1 MCCVFVLL
9 CLAAAVWRGLS
20 LSPQV
25 VVIRMHRKKESGN
38 FPGFWVPRQGPSR
51 TRVIWRRR
59 INARARGYVPG
70 ANDIPG
76 SGGSEK
82 RHVHGTKMHRRYTT
96 KSRKKGPFGDDQN
109 AREKRPAP
117 FCASREPGTPGS
129 MIPSRY
135 QHAPLA
141 GPVSGY
147 WAEGHPEQS
156 TSVRRAGRALFGGEH
171 LYRLSNPKRHTA
183 RFTRRFQAGPNSP
196 EPEAEPGRRQY
207 TH

>member
-1 MCCVFVLL
+1 MCCVSVLL

-25 VVIRMHRKKESGN
+25 VVIENASRESWK
-38 FPGFWVPRQGPSR
+38 FPWVLGTPAGPSR

-59 INARARGYVPG
+59 LNARARGYVPG

-82 RHVHGTKMHRRYTT
+82 RHVHGTKMHGGTRQKQKERPLRR
-96 KSRKKGPFGDDQN
+96 RQN
-109 AREKRPAP
+109 EKRPAP

-141 GPVSGY
+141 WPVADAPDS
-147 WAEGHPEQS
+147 ES
-156 TSVRRAGRALFGGEH
+156 TC
-171 LYRLSNPKRHTA
+171 TA
-183 RFTRRFQAGPNSP
+183 RPDADAATDGPLPPVGSRQ
-196 EPEAEPGRRQY
+196 PGL
-207 TH
+207 

>member
-1 MCCVFVLL
+1 MCCVSVLL

-25 VVIRMHRKKESGN
+25 VVIENASRESWK
-38 FPGFWVPRQGPSR
+38 FPWVLGTPAGPSR

-59 INARARGYVPG
+59 LNARARGYVPG

-82 RHVHGTKMHRRYTT
+82 RHVHGTKMHGGTRQKQKERPLRR
-96 KSRKKGPFGDDQN
+96 RQN
-109 AREKRPAP
+109 EKRPAP

-141 GPVSGY
+141 GPVADASDS
-147 WAEGHPEQS
+147 ES
-156 TSVRRAGRALFGGEH
+156 TC
-171 LYRLSNPKRHTA
+171 TA
-183 RFTRRFQAGPNSP
+183 RPDADAATASDGPGPLSRQ
-196 EPEAEPGRRQY
+196 PGL
-207 TH
+207 

>member
-1 MCCVFVLL
+1 MCCVSVLL

-25 VVIRMHRKKESGN
+25 VVIENAVRESWK
-38 FPGFWVPRQGPSR
+38 FPWVLGTPAGPSR

-82 RHVHGTKMHRRYTT
+82 RHVHGTKMHGGTRQKQKERPLRR
-96 KSRKKGPFGDDQN
+96 RQN
-109 AREKRPAP
+109 EKRPAP
-117 FCASREPGTPGS
+117 FCALRVAQAPRARDFPF
-129 MIPSRY
+129 MIVAHY

-141 GPVSGY
+141 GQ
-147 WAEGHPEQS
+147 WQ
-156 TSVRRAGRALFGGEH
+156 VRRLG
-171 LYRLSNPKRHTA
+171 KHTA
-183 RFTRRFQAGPNSP
+183 HGPTSRDSP
-196 EPEAEPGRRQY
+196 TNDDHLLNGDHGALAA
-207 TH
+207 TDLA